1 MPTGL
6 RITYRL
12 LHKVLPEVGES
23 NGDMQVDDGAKVI
36 ELKAHKTKKPNPSD
50 RVLGATCS
58 SSASQNGGIRKLQV
72 AEFGRR
78 EDNVLEPTELSIGRV
93 YEVQW
98 KKEKPNLEEI
108 ARFYWVDGL
117 TQRQVAERVSVR
129 RATVAD
135 AAKKFKTLFEN
146 QRDQEG

>member
-1 MPTGL
+1 MA
-6 RITYRL
+6 
-12 LHKVLPEVGES
+12 
-23 NGDMQVDDGAKVI
+23 N
-36 ELKAHKTKKPNPSD
+36 LKFAIKINNLNKI
-50 RVLGATCS
+50 
-58 SSASQNGGIRKLQV
+58 GG
-72 AEFGRR
+72 G
-78 EDNVLEPTELSIGRV
+78 EDNVLEPTELSIGRT

-108 ARFYWVDGL
+108 ARLYWVDGL
-117 TQRQVAERVSVR
+117 TQRQVAERASVR